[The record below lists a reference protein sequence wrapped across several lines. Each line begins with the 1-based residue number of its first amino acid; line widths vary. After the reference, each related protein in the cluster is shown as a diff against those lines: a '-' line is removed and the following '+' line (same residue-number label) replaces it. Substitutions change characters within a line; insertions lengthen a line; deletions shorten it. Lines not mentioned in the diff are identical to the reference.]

1 MSGNLA
7 ELVGDCEQ
15 RKDASR
21 VLRVTSGPG
30 FPLLATFSNSLCTY
44 CVPHSEPQRCLP

>member
-21 VLRVTSGPG
+21 VLRVTSEPG
-30 FPLLATFSNSLCTY
+30 FPLQATFSNLLCTY